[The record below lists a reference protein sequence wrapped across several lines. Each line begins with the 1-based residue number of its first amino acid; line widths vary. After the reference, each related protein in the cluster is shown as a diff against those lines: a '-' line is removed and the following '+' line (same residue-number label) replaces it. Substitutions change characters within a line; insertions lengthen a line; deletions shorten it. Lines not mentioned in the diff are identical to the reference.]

1 MESKEEEKVDI
12 YRYILVLT
20 RYRRFIF
27 LNLVFVCVVVGIIS
41 LFLPNWYTAKTT
53 VLPPEEAGSILP
65 LSLSSLGGF
74 LPSSG
79 MSLPLMVTPSDIFA
93 AILRSRT
100 VAESVIN
107 KEDLMEVYDTDKIS
121 DALKELN
128 SHTKIEVTNE
138 GIVSLE
144 FEDND
149 KNRAARV
156 ANLFVEELD
165 RINQKTNTSKA
176 KSTRIFVEERLS
188 QTQKELALAEENLRA
203 FKEKHKTI
211 VLDEQMRAAIQGAA
225 NLKAELT
232 LNEIQLN
239 VLRQTMSESH
249 PQIQGLKTRIKEI
262 KKQLDLMEFGDS
274 EEKDRQDKILDI
286 PFSEVPALSLELARL
301 TREVKIQE
309 TVFEL
314 LIRQYEQAKIQ
325 ETKDTPTVQILD
337 KAVPPERKT
346 RPKRTFLVG
355 IAGLASLFLSI
366 VFVFALEYLKHSKTQ
381 NPEEFKKLEEV
392 FSSIRED
399 IKDLKK
405 LFKKRSK

>member
-346 RPKRTFLVG
+346 RPKRAFLVG